1 MILAVSGLRV
11 DVAGS
16 PAIEGLTL
24 ATTGDR
30 VLILGAA
37 RALFEAAAGLRLPRR
52 GEIRVEG
59 VLPRTA
65 ARAGMAACAPLDPP
79 MPPRWTA
86 LQYVTWSARLAGHA
100 RATARGLATE
110 AVERM
115 QLGVVAGD
123 RLRGATAASR
133 RATVLAA
140 ALATGARTLLIED
153 PLCGLPPE
161 AARPFARVLARA
173 LGHGD
178 CRAAIFA
185 GRMPL
190 ESPLALASDEALVI
204 DGAQVSA
211 QGAPAEIATREHTLA
226 LRVHGDAETF
236 ARRVEA
242 EGGRAQVSAGT
253 SPPVYVRVE
262 LGGLAARDLL
272 RIAIESHVVVVE
284 LRPLA
289 RTFA

>member
-1 MILAVSGLRV
+1 MLLAASDLRV

-37 RALFEAAAGLRLPRR
+37 RALFEAAAGLRTVRR
-52 GEIRVEG
+52 GEMRVEG
-59 VLPRTA
+59 VSPRGA
-65 ARAGMAACAPLDPP
+65 AREGIAACAPLDPP
-79 MPPRWTA
+79 LPPGWTA
-86 LQYVTWSARLAGHA
+86 LRYVTWSARVAGNARTTA
-100 RATARGLATE
+100 RAMAAE

-115 QLGVVAGD
+115 QLGRVAGA
-123 RLRGATAASR
+123 RLGGATPASR
-133 RATVLAA
+133 RATVIAA

-153 PLCGLPPE
+153 PLSGLPPD
-161 AARPFARVLARA
+161 AARPFARAIARA
-173 LGHGD
+173 LDRSD
-178 CRAAIFA
+178 CRAAVFA

-190 ESPLALASDEALVI
+190 ESPLALAADEALVL

-211 QGAPAEIATREHTLA
+211 QGAPAEIAARDHTVS
-226 LRVHGDAETF
+226 LRVHGDVEAF
-236 ARRVEA
+236 VRRVEE
-242 EGGRAQVSAGT
+242 EGGRAQVTAGT
-253 SPPVYVRVE
+253 PPPVHVRVE
-262 LGGLAARDLL
+262 LGLLGAGDLL
-272 RIAIESHVVVVE
+272 RIAAGSRAVIIE